1 VSAIFGGDL
10 AKIVSPSNQV
20 YLTNRTARSEREVMA
35 DEDHMRALHWLP
47 ESDRWEDIPWDQWLK
62 FREWVGA
69 GEPLPGIR
77 AGIHYFVVCI
87 HDDGVAVNVI
97 PQKYMI
103 DPDGKIGRDN
113 FAGLTRQEREDY
125 QRLVVKREYD
135 PGDQECID
143 AIHAKMGAA
152 NDPQANRW
160 RH

>member
-1 VSAIFGGDL
+1 MSD
-10 AKIVSPSNQV
+10 Q
-20 YLTNRTARSEREVMA
+20 
-35 DEDHMRALHWLP
+35 DHMRVLHWLP
-47 ESDRWEDIPWDQWLK
+47 ESDSWEDIRWDKWMK
-62 FREWVGA
+62 FRAWENA
-69 GEPLPGIR
+69 EPLPGIR
-77 AGIHYFVVCI
+77 GGIHHFVVCI

-143 AIHAKMGAA
+143 AIHAKMGSANNAPKQSMAA
-152 NDPQANRW
+152 LKRLFPKAPKKGSLAEKFFQPLNR
-160 RH
+160 

>member
-1 VSAIFGGDL
+1 
-10 AKIVSPSNQV
+10 
-20 YLTNRTARSEREVMA
+20 MA

-69 GEPLPGIR
+69 GEPLPGIS

-125 QRLVVKREYD
+125 QRPVVKRECD

-152 NDPQANRW
+152 NDPPSKSLAALKRLFPKAPEKGSLAEKFFRFNGTGNW
-160 RH
+160 RGD